1 MTEGFIGFGSTR
13 LQRRGERGRVMHFF
27 FSLIVI
33 SGPAVLSYRGK
44 TI

>member
-13 LQRRGERGRVMHFF
+13 LQRGGERGSLVLFF

>member
-13 LQRRGERGRVMHFF
+13 LQRRGDGERVVHFF

-33 SGPAVLSYRGK
+33 SGLAVLSYRGK

>member
-1 MTEGFIGFGSTR
+1 MTEGFIGFGCTR
-13 LQRRGERGRVMHFF
+13 GDGARVTL

-33 SGPAVLSYRGK
+33 SGPAALSYRGK